1 MSRIEMKVKAF
12 LFDLNKERLML
23 EKHKK
28 ENTWIKQFGGLSL
41 MERINKNKFE
51 IDLLE
56 NILNEQPR

>member
-56 NILNEQPR
+56 NILNEQSR

>member
-23 EKHKK
+23 EKLKK

-56 NILNEQPR
+56 NILNEQSR

>member
-1 MSRIEMKVKAF
+1 MKVKAF

>member
-23 EKHKK
+23 EKLKK

-56 NILNEQPR
+56 NILNEKSR

>member
-1 MSRIEMKVKAF
+1 
-12 LFDLNKERLML
+12 ML

>member
-28 ENTWIKQFGGLSL
+28 ENTWIIQFGGLSL

>member
-1 MSRIEMKVKAF
+1 MNRIEMKVKAF

-23 EKHKK
+23 EKLKK

-56 NILNEQPR
+56 NLLNEQPR